1 MNQESLEYFKV
12 LLTNWLDDLLKHADE
27 SIITMRRSETLSD
40 PLDRAS
46 FDSERSFQLRIR
58 DRESMLIRKIR
69 NSLLD
74 IKNGTYGI
82 CLNCGEEISLKRLEA
97 RPVAEHC
104 ILCKTEMENRERLSG
119 T

>member
-1 MNQESLEYFKV
+1 MNQENLEHFKA
-12 LLTNWLDDLLKHADE
+12 LLTNWLDELLKHADE
-27 SIITMRRSETLSD
+27 TVITMRRSETLSD

-58 DRESMLIRKIR
+58 DRESTLIRKIR

-74 IKNGTYGI
+74 IKSGTYGI
-82 CLNCGEEISLKRLEA
+82 CLKCGEEISLKRLEA

-104 ILCKTEMENRERLSG
+104 IYCKTEMENRERLSG

>member
-1 MNQESLEYFKV
+1 MNKEKLEYLKG
-12 LLTNWLDDLLKHADE
+12 LLSEWLEDLLQHADE
-27 SIITMRRSETLSD
+27 TVFTLRRSEILSD

-58 DRESMLIRKIR
+58 DRESTLIRKIK

-74 IKNGTYGI
+74 IQNGTYGI
-82 CLNCGEEISLKRLEA
+82 CLQCGEEISLKRLEA

-104 ILCKTEMENRERLSG
+104 ILCKTEMENRERIFG

>member
-1 MNQESLEYFKV
+1 MNKENLEYFKG
-12 LLTNWLDDLLKHADE
+12 LLSEWLKDILQHADE
-27 SIITMRRSETLSD
+27 TVITMRRSEILSD

-58 DRESMLIRKIR
+58 DRESTLIRKIK

-74 IKNGTYGI
+74 IQNGTYGI
-82 CLNCGEEISLKRLEA
+82 CLQCGEEISLKRLEA

-104 ILCKTEMENRERLSG
+104 IVCKTEMENREKFYG

>member
-1 MNQESLEYFKV
+1 MNQENLEFFKV
-12 LLTNWLDDLLKHADE
+12 LLSNWLEELLRHADE
-27 SIITMRRSETLSD
+27 TVFTLRRSEILSD

-58 DRESMLIRKIR
+58 DRESTLIRKIK

-74 IKNGTYGI
+74 IENGTYGI
-82 CLNCGEEISLKRLEA
+82 CLKCGEDISLKRLEA

-104 ILCKTEMENRERLSG
+104 IACKTEMENRERLSG

>member
-1 MNQESLEYFKV
+1 MNQDQLDHFKDLLTDWLDV
-12 LLTNWLDDLLKHADE
+12 LLRHADE
-27 SIITMRRSETLSD
+27 TVYTLRLSENHSD

-58 DRESMLIRKIR
+58 DRESTLIRKIK

-74 IKNGTYGI
+74 IQSGTYGI
-82 CLNCGEEISLKRLEA
+82 CSRCGEEISLKRLEA

>member
-1 MNQESLEYFKV
+1 MDRDQLDYFKD
-12 LLTNWLDDLLKHADE
+12 LLSGWLDDLLQHADE
-27 SIITMRRSETLSD
+27 TAITMRRSEIHSD

-58 DRESMLIRKIR
+58 DRESTLTRKIK

-74 IKNGTYGI
+74 IQNGTYGI
-82 CLNCGEEISLKRLEA
+82 CLNCGEEISLKRLAA

-104 ILCKTEMENRERLSG
+104 IFCKTEMENQEKLSG